1 MLDFR
6 NLDDKNFD
14 EIFNSMKEISRNTF
28 RKWSDENFHDPGI
41 TILEMLAWLNE
52 MQRYYMNR
60 IPNKNVYMFLK
71 LMKEELAS
79 KIPSSTIV
87 SFSNESGLKKQ
98 IPKYT
103 PLKGSKDIFETIEA
117 MDLNLNK
124 LDGIFSKFNMEVRNL
139 EEFNNNEDSYYYPF
153 SINPENKN
161 RLYLGFKN
169 KIEKDKELVI
179 NIFTGNYILDE
190 DLKDENIIDWYYF
203 IGNGWKKAEVIKDNS
218 YGFKTSGNVH
228 LKIDANIVATKLYPK
243 IDKNRYWIYAQIN
256 KDGALYTPKIK
267 SIGINRVNVINKHYK
282 VKSKD
287 LYYKE
292 EVYLDEYIDI
302 VGINVI
308 YALIDKKYYKMPNI
322 DDKNEFKSNVY
333 YKIEEVRNR
342 SKKLILVDENGQK
355 INDKERL
362 KIKIVSYYKDED
374 LFLGETNPLPLQE
387 IPFYKED
394 IIKQELK
401 LLIGDQKEGYYEYK
415 YVDFF
420 SNENNGQNV
429 FTLENKNIVF
439 SDGMKGNVPK
449 KEKKIYISNIVF
461 SAGKRGN
468 IRRKDIKNFLYEDMY
483 FDDINLKNISKAIKG
498 NDEQE
503 IADVNKIFAKS
514 LLNSKRA
521 VNEDDY
527 VRILKESKELSIGR
541 IKVIPLYE
549 KGLKSYPKKV
559 KEGVVSIVVI
569 PKDKGLMPEVSN
581 DYLRKVKQYIEPYRL
596 ITTNIKVIRPEYIG
610 IDVKV
615 VANVKNNIA
624 ENIKDELLEKLKN
637 YLIPIKKEKNEY
649 VGWEFGK
656 TLYSGEIYSLINSH
670 KKIDYVEDLWI
681 YPIGKYIKQ
690 DKNKDIY
697 IPKEGLFYLNS
708 FEIEYVRV

>member
-60 IPNKNVYMFLK
+60 IPNKNIHMFLK

-98 IPKYT
+98 IPKCT
-103 PLKGSKDIFETIEA
+103 PLKGSKDVFETTEV
-117 MDLNLNK
+117 MDLNLNE
-124 LDGIFSKFNMEVRNL
+124 LDGIFSKFKMEIRNL
-139 EEFNNNEDSYYYPF
+139 EEFNNNEDSHYYPF

-169 KIEKDKELVI
+169 PILKDKELVI

-190 DLKDENIIDWYYF
+190 NLKDEYIVDWYYF
-203 IGNGWKKAEVIKDNS
+203 VGSGWKKAEIIKDNS
-218 YGFKTSGNVH
+218 FGFKTSGNIH
-228 LKIDANIVATKLYPK
+228 LKIDEDIIATKLYPK

-267 SIGINRVNVINKHYK
+267 SIGINRVNVINKHFK

-287 LYYKE
+287 VYYKKE
-292 EVYLDEYIDI
+292 IYLDEYIDI
-302 VGINVI
+302 IGINEI
-308 YALIDKKYYKMPNI
+308 YSLINDKYYKIPNI
-322 DDKNEFKSNVY
+322 DNKKEFKSNLY
-333 YKIEEVRNR
+333 YKIEEVKNR
-342 SKKLILVDENGQK
+342 YKKLVLIGEDGQEIK
-355 INDKERL
+355 DKEAL
-362 KIKIVSYYKDED
+362 KIKIISYYREED
-374 LFLGETNPLPLQE
+374 LFLGYTNPLPLQE
-387 IPFYKED
+387 IPFYKENS
-394 IIKQELK
+394 IKHELK
-401 LLIGDQKEGYYEYK
+401 LLVGDENDGYYEYK

-420 SNENNGQNV
+420 SNENKGQNV

-439 SDGMKGNVPK
+439 SDGIKGNIPR
-449 KEKKIYISNIVF
+449 KEMKIYLSNIAF
-461 SAGKRGN
+461 SSGKKGN
-468 IRRKDIKNFLYEDMY
+468 IRRKDLAKFLYEDSY
-483 FDDINLKNISKAIKG
+483 FDNIKLKNISKAIKG
-498 NDEQE
+498 NDEQD
-503 IADVNKIFAKS
+503 ITDVNKIFAKS

-527 VRILKESKELSIGR
+527 VRLLKKSKELSIGR

-559 KEGVVSIVVI
+559 KEGVLSIVVI
-569 PKDKGLMPEVSN
+569 PKDKGFMPEISN
-581 DYLRKVKQYIEPYRL
+581 DYLNKVKKYIEPYRL
-596 ITTNIKVIRPEYIG
+596 ITTNVKVIKPEYIG
-610 IDVKV
+610 IDIKV
-615 VANVKNNIA
+615 VANVKDNIT
-624 ENIKDELLEKLKN
+624 ENIKEELLEKLED
-637 YLIPIKKEKNEY
+637 YLIPIKKEKNKY
-649 VGWEFGK
+649 SGWEFGK
-656 TLYSGEIYSLINSH
+656 TLYSGEIYSLINAH

-708 FEIEYVRV
+708 FEIEYIRA